1 MLPPPITK
9 LLFPPST
16 ALPYLAAH
24 PTKETAKAKDPI
36 MKHGLSATIT
46 IAIMVLL
53 LVALTPTTA
62 TAEENANL
70 RGANDAEVV
79 AVSASKDD
87 WGAAAPADAPAA
99 APAAPDANAGESRH
113 AFFVMEGWLSS

>member
-1 MLPPPITK
+1 M
-9 LLFPPST
+9 
-16 ALPYLAAH
+16 AAH

-53 LVALTPTTA
+53 LVALIPTA